1 MFEHSLK
8 PPLLF
13 VGNGIPRG
21 KTIDTPVYM
30 QDLMPTTLEMAG
42 IEIPE
47 SVDFRSLLP
56 VLEGRDDEQ
65 DRVMYGAYKNKQRM
79 VLKQGKKLIWYPTSN
94 TYLLFDIIEDPLE
107 MNDLYA
113 NPAYA
118 AVAMELMQELKNQQA
133 LLNDPMLTGAA
144 VTEDGVVH

>member
-1 MFEHSLK
+1 
-8 PPLLF
+8 
-13 VGNGIPRG
+13 
-21 KTIDTPVYM
+21 
-30 QDLMPTTLEMAG
+30 
-42 IEIPE
+42 
-47 SVDFRSLLP
+47 
-56 VLEGRDDEQ
+56 
-65 DRVMYGAYKNKQRM
+65 MYGAYKNKQRM